1 MMHWLA
7 LMKVFILKAQNIP
20 QHRAQ
25 GPCAHVSSGVEL
37 LRKKVE
43 KKSTHSQGYQHVG
56 IKQK

>member
-1 MMHWLA
+1 
-7 LMKVFILKAQNIP
+7 MKVFILKAQNIP